1 MPRTT
6 RPEADQPGRA
16 KLPQASQ
23 TTDSHTCQS
32 ETEHGA
38 EHQPLARRSAVAGL
52 AVGPAPAGSADAP
65 LQVGAADDA
74 AEIAADRVAHDTV
87 RALRRQARS
96 HEYASH
102 EHGPAAQPGSV
113 VATLQRRMADPVVR
127 RESASTAG
135 ATIGAEGGALP
146 AAAAADLDSLGSG
159 QPLPAA
165 YRTVMQQAMGAD
177 LGRVRVHTGPKAAKL
192 NRSMQASAFTVGQ
205 DVYFRDGLP
214 DLGTTGGQHLL
225 AHELAHTLQGG
236 STVNRILVTAHDQVG
251 PLELAAEDLIPN
263 AQPIG
268 EAARAR
274 INSPDKY
281 YLPDTP
287 EPDLAE
293 DPIHFLEERV
303 YLLGEQHG
311 DGTWAARTAPWSYI
325 PRAREGLKSFEG
337 QDATE
342 NAAIPAAGPEIA
354 LEDMHA
360 YVLTRIIA
368 AQRMMGYFDTVKLVP
383 QAVDM
388 LRDQL
393 EEFIRSLFQY
403 RAVST
408 EWQKNKPLA
417 TDLKAS
423 TRYQLFG
430 ELAYVVPTSD
440 AFQPLL
446 ELAKDATKIPD
457 AKQVKAGRKLLKESA
472 LRMLDL
478 IDDRPLAK
486 KFIAVL
492 GNERVGADPIAD
504 RDKILQ
510 LASDTART
518 NDVTGAVEA
527 LDAVNPLREQ
537 AMVNRIVAAGAP
549 LFVQVGQAHVGRVSA
564 ELRKRGVKVLGLD
577 ASDDFM
583 LMMRRSNP
591 PAMGPPQQPVV
602 AAPPVVQNPL
612 VQNPVGGNG
621 GAQPLVGVAP

>member
-1 MPRTT
+1 MPRTAHS
-6 RPEADQPGRA
+6 EADQPARA
-16 KLPQASQ
+16 KPRRA
-23 TTDSHTCQS
+23 SHTVDPDTCQPVA
-32 ETEHGA
+32 EA
-38 EHQPLARRSAVAGL
+38 EHQPVVRREAVAGL
-52 AVGPAPAGSADAP
+52 AVGPAP

-74 AEIAADRVAHDTV
+74 AEIAADQVAHDAV
-87 RALRRQARS
+87 RALRRQAVR
-96 HEYASH
+96 H
-102 EHGPAAQPGSV
+102 EHAGAGHSGAGHSHAGPHAGRPDSV
-113 VATLQRRMADPVVR
+113 VSALRRRMADPIVR
-127 RESASTAG
+127 RESAATAG

-146 AAAAADLDSLGSG
+146 AAAAADLESLGSG

-165 YRTVMQQAMGAD
+165 YRAVMQQAMGAD
-177 LGRVRVHTGPKAAKL
+177 LGGVRVHTGAKANQL

-236 STVNRILVTAHDQVG
+236 STVHRILVTATDQVG
-251 PLELAAEDLIPN
+251 PLELAAEDLIPD

-287 EPDLAE
+287 EPDLAD
-293 DPIHFLEERV
+293 DPIHFLEDRV

-311 DGTWAARTAPWSYI
+311 DGTWAVRTGPWSYI

-342 NAAIPAAGPEIA
+342 QAAIPAAGPEIA

-393 EEFIRSLFQY
+393 EEFIRGLMQY
-403 RAVST
+403 RAVSA
-408 EWQKNKPLA
+408 EWQKNKPQA

-430 ELAYVVPTSD
+430 ELAYVVPSSD

-446 ELAKDATKIPD
+446 ELAKDPAKIPD
-457 AKQVKAGRKLLKESA
+457 ATQLKAGRKLLKESA

-486 KFIAVL
+486 KFLAVL

-504 RDKILQ
+504 RDKIVQ
-510 LASDTART
+510 LASNTART

-527 LDAVNPLREQ
+527 LNAVNPLREQ
-537 AMVNRIVAAGAP
+537 AMVSRIAAAGTP
-549 LFVQVGQAHVGRVSA
+549 LFVQIGQAHVGRVGA
-564 ELRKRGVKVLGLD
+564 ELRKRGIKVLGLD
-577 ASDDFM
+577 STDDFM
-583 LMMRRSNP
+583 ALLRRSNP
-591 PAMGPPQQPVV
+591 PTQGPPQQPGHLL
-602 AAPPVVQNPL
+602 PPVGNA
-612 VQNPVGGNG
+612 VGGNAVG
-621 GAQPLVGVAP
+621 GNAAQPLVGVGP